1 MRLILSR
8 IILPV
13 LISVLS
19 ALPAVAQ
26 QAVDITILHYNDFH
40 AQNVPVSKTLSDEH
54 GEKQKVQVGGSAAL
68 KAYVDG
74 IRTTKD
80 NVILLHAGDDVQG
93 TPISSLTNGR
103 SQFELLE
110 LIQPDAMTLG
120 NHEFDHG
127 TDNLRSLLSTVTFP
141 IISANLWDKARGAP
155 FVPRYRILRLRGAS
169 VGVIGLAP
177 PDLPVL
183 TMRENVRDLDVL
195 DPAIAVRQAIDELG
209 RNFNVNIIIV
219 LSHMGL
225 DADSALAEEVGDI
238 DVIIGGHSHTV
249 LAAPRRVNGTII
261 AQAGERGQWL
271 GRIDASFDAAT
282 GVLLS
287 HHGRLIPTRADL
299 VIPDPVVAAKVAELE
314 ALVDAGLS
322 EKIAVLENDWVR
334 VLDGE
339 CNIGNWQVDV
349 MRDFAKADVAFQ
361 NIGGIRKDMQAG
373 PLTLRDMWE
382 ISPFGNEFVTFT
394 VTGAQL
400 LDMLRYQ
407 ARVSNEFCQ
416 VSGLRY
422 RYDFTADADVA
433 LRADVAGNP
442 IDSARTY
449 LIATNSYVGGHLH
462 DVFGLPERDIEVSPV
477 LPAAVGRDVFIDYA
491 RRQGRISGSTEGR
504 ITIIGKRK

>member
-1 MRLILSR
+1 
-8 IILPV
+8 
-13 LISVLS
+13 
-19 ALPAVAQ
+19 
-26 QAVDITILHYNDFH
+26 
-40 AQNVPVSKTLSDEH
+40 
-54 GEKQKVQVGGSAAL
+54 
-68 KAYVDG
+68 
-74 IRTTKD
+74 
-80 NVILLHAGDDVQG
+80 
-93 TPISSLTNGR
+93 
-103 SQFELLE
+103 
-110 LIQPDAMTLG
+110 
-120 NHEFDHG
+120 
-127 TDNLRSLLSTVTFP
+127 
-141 IISANLWDKARGAP
+141 
-155 FVPRYRILRLRGAS
+155 VPRYRILRLRGAS

-491 RRQGRISGSTEGR
+491 RKQAESDFLENRGTNHHHRRTAMKHFFSFCAVIVMPLLAGLWLGACDDDGVRPGDEIVFPDKDVSYAAHVQPFFTLRCGNYGCHEDQTRAGNLSLTSYVAMTERPGIVIAGSSESSLLMQKLDGRLPHPIEVPVIINQNQLTGIKTWINEGA
-504 ITIIGKRK
+504 KNN